1 MSLQNKAQ
9 IRKNILAIRN
19 NLPESE
25 KLHLQNLIAKNFDKL
40 ITPIIMKKTI
50 IATYYPV
57 GSELDILPMLL
68 DKLSTK
74 LSLPVMK
81 SSTKILEFC
90 SWKISDKLSHSK
102 YAKNILEPE
111 VKSAEVIPDVVIA
124 PLIACDIHGHRIGS
138 GRGMY
143 DATIAHLRAYNPN
156 LLYVGICYDFQLL
169 KHIPAE
175 EHDQKLDI
183 ILTESRMIQ
192 LERA

>member
-81 SSTKILEFC
+81 SST
-90 SWKISDKLSHSK
+90 
-102 YAKNILEPE
+102 
-111 VKSAEVIPDVVIA
+111 
-124 PLIACDIHGHRIGS
+124 
-138 GRGMY
+138 
-143 DATIAHLRAYNPN
+143 
-156 LLYVGICYDFQLL
+156 LL
-169 KHIPAE
+169 
-175 EHDQKLDI
+175 
-183 ILTESRMIQ
+183 
-192 LERA
+192 